1 MRALSNKV
9 KKTNSSAKITRT
21 KFIIG
26 GSECVFEPAVSLV
39 GFTAVKAQN
48 LLSHSNTTIATTE
61 GYSLKVLFEVE
72 NNDEDIKNEIKF
84 MGFITA
90 VEAKHELDEDSIA
103 GIKEYIDHPDE
114 HIIKAITA
122 AELVDMF

>member
-1 MRALSNKV
+1 MKALSNKV
-9 KKTNSSAKITRT
+9 KKTNSSFKAPRT

-39 GFTAVKAQN
+39 GFTAAKVQN
-48 LLSHSNTTIATTE
+48 LLSHSMSTIATTE
-61 GYSLKVLFEVE
+61 GNSLKVLFEVE
-72 NNDEDIKNEIKF
+72 NNDDNIKNEIKF

-103 GIKEYIDHPDE
+103 GIKEYIEHPDE
-114 HIIKAITA
+114 HIVKAVTA

>member
-9 KKTNSSAKITRT
+9 KKTNSSVKPPRS

-26 GSECVFEPAVSLV
+26 GSECVFEPAASLV
-39 GFTAVKAQN
+39 GFTAAKTQN
-48 LLSHSNTTIATTE
+48 LLSHEMSTIATTE

-72 NNDEDIKNEIKF
+72 NGDENVKNEIKF

-90 VEAKHELDEDSIA
+90 VEAKHELDQDSIA
-103 GIKEYIDHPDE
+103 GIKEYIEHPDE
-114 HIIKAITA
+114 HIVKAITA
-122 AELVDMF
+122 SELVDMF